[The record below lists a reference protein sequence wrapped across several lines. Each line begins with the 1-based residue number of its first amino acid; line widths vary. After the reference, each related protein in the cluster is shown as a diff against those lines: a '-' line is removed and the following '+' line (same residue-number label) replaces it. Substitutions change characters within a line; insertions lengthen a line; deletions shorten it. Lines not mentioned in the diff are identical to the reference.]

1 MKKKEH
7 HVNQYSGV
15 YLVMSMLPT
24 VIQKIPTTD
33 THTHTD

>member
-7 HVNQYSGV
+7 HVNQHNGV

-24 VIQKIPTTD
+24 VFQKILTTN
-33 THTHTD
+33 THAHTD